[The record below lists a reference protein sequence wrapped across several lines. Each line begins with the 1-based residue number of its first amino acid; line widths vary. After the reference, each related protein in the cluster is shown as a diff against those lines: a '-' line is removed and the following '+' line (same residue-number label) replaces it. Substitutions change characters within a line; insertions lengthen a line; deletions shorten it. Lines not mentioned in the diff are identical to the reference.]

1 VEYEVREMHS
11 LQIIG
16 PRAVK
21 RLSNSTSNAR
31 GNMLT
36 RKSKLLLS
44 LTVATP
50 MLFAA
55 CVDNTLIGPYR
66 DVAGTYDLTVFSGAS
81 LPVTYT
87 YLSGQNSVVPN
98 GGTIT
103 WTDGTMVLNSQG
115 TFTERNNY
123 DYQDNLG
130 ASGRQ
135 AFVSQGT
142 FTLNG
147 SDFTLSAPA
156 QNNIAARFAQGTL
169 IVSNNSRINYV
180 EDNGNG
186 TTSAYEYI
194 M

>member
-1 VEYEVREMHS
+1 M
-11 LQIIG
+11 
-16 PRAVK
+16 
-21 RLSNSTSNAR
+21 LS
-31 GNMLT
+31 
-36 RKSKLLLS
+36 RKAKLLLS
-44 LTVATP
+44 LTVAAP

-66 DVAGTYDLTVFSGAS
+66 DVAGTYNLTVFSGAT

-142 FTLNG
+142 FTVNG
-147 SDFTLSAPA
+147 SVFTLSAQA
-156 QNNIAARFAQGTL
+156 QNGIAASFAQGTL
-169 IVSNNSRINYV
+169 VTGSIGSINYV
-180 EDNGNG
+180 VDNGNG

>member
-1 VEYEVREMHS
+1 MREMHS
-11 LQIIG
+11 LQING
-16 PRAVK
+16 PRAIE

-87 YLSGQNSVVPN
+87 YSAGQSSVVPN

-130 ASGRQ
+130 ASGSS

-156 QNNIAARFAQGTL
+156 QSGIAARFAQGSL
-169 IVSNNSRINYV
+169 VVGNNSRINYV

>member
-1 VEYEVREMHS
+1 MQEMHS

-103 WTDGTMVLNSQG
+103 WTDGTMVLTSQG

-135 AFVSQGT
+135 AFTSQGT

-147 SDFTLSAPA
+147 SDFTLSAPP
-156 QNNIAARFAQGTL
+156 QNNIAARFAQGSL
-169 IVSNNSRINYV
+169 VVSNNSSRINYV

>member
-1 VEYEVREMHS
+1 
-11 LQIIG
+11 
-16 PRAVK
+16 
-21 RLSNSTSNAR
+21 
-31 GNMLT
+31 MLT
-36 RKSKLLLS
+36 RKAKLLLS

-66 DVAGTYDLTVFSGAS
+66 DIAGTYQLTVFSGAT
-81 LPVTYT
+81 LPVTFT
-87 YLSGQNSVVPN
+87 YASNQNSVVPN

-103 WTDGTMVLNSQG
+103 WTDGTMVLNSNG

-123 DYQDNLG
+123 DYQDNG
-130 ASGRQ
+130 GSSGRS
-135 AFVSQGT
+135 AFVSTGT
-142 FTLNG
+142 FTVNG
-147 SDFTLSAPA
+147 TDFTLSAPA
-156 QNNIAARFAQGTL
+156 QSGIAARFGTGSL
-169 IVSNNSRINYV
+169 VTGSISRINYV